1 MRNNL
6 FESILAEASQD
17 DKQRAADRLFASTD
31 QAEDIAARKTSFE
44 FKGQSYGI
52 AARHTVTGWAAEVK
66 PLDEYVL
73 YENGVK
79 TNIKF
84 KNPSEMIGYILD
96 KNFINVPD
104 VERVNTS
111 EELERFEAKMSKIVS
126 LMKDVIKSF
135 ELAKNINFDKAFSG
149 RAKSFNDLA

>member
-17 DKQRAADRLFASTD
+17 DKQRAANRLFASTD
-31 QAEDIAARKTSFE
+31 QAEDIAARKASFE
-44 FKGQSYGI
+44 FNGKSYGI
-52 AARHTVTGWAAEVK
+52 AARHTVTGWAATVK

-79 TNIKF
+79 TDFKF
-84 KNPSEMIGYILD
+84 KTPSEVIDRILQ
-96 KNFINVPD
+96 KRHVYVPE
-104 VERVNTS
+104 VENVNTL
-111 EELERFEAKMSKIVS
+111 EEVNKFEANMNEIIG
-126 LMKDVIKSF
+126 LMKNVMKSC

-149 RAKSFNDLA
+149 RAKAFNDLA